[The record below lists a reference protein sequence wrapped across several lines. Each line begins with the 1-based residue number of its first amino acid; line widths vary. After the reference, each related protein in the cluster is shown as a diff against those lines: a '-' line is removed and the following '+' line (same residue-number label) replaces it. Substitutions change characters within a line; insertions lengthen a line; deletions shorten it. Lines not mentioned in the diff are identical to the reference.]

1 MWRWGE
7 RRPSA
12 HVSESASV
20 QWKCSLTTSLICFG
34 SQMLLPWA
42 TWKWYFSQG
51 NLWPHLIA
59 SCCRSHHIGTV
70 IPKPKLL
77 SLTKVLWHLAGLF
90 SCLLKDDSMFCGS
103 GLAVTIRC
111 GTCFRFEC
119 YLIVLWLLL
128 AELDCDSYPSGG
140 GRVWGVFVSKAEV
153 SLTCFNHS
161 TLSEDILGKD
171 TSPLYWRWHSCVENK
186 AATQIV

>member
-20 QWKCSLTTSLICFG
+20 QCTCSLTSSLICFE

-42 TWKWYFSQG
+42 TGKWYFSRG

-59 SCCRSHHIGTV
+59 SCCQSHHIRTV

-90 SCLLKDDSMFCGS
+90 SWMLKDDFMFCGS
-103 GLAVTIRC
+103 EWSSHDHQMWHLLQVCVLSDHVVAPYGRARLRFLPFWWRKSLRC
-111 GTCFRFEC
+111 VRVKGWGC
-119 YLIVLWLLL
+119 
-128 AELDCDSYPSGG
+128 SYM
-140 GRVWGVFVSKAEV
+140 F
-153 SLTCFNHS
+153 
-161 TLSEDILGKD
+161 
-171 TSPLYWRWHSCVENK
+171 
-186 AATQIV
+186 